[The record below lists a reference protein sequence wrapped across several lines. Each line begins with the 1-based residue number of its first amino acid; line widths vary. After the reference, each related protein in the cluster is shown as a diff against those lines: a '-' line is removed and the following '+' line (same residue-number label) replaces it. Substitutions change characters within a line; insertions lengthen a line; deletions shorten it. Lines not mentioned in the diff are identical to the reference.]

1 MINDYVGIMNFYLRI
16 NFIAIHVI
24 EELGAISKFGAAF
37 FRWIGERPFRWRNW
51 TTQMNSIGVD
61 STPIILLVS
70 LFTGAV
76 FALQTGYAFRLFN
89 AETMVGSTVGLSL
102 TREIAPVFAALMVT
116 ARVGSA
122 MAAELGT
129 MRVTEQIDAL
139 EAMAV
144 NPFHFLVVPRVVGAT
159 LMLPLLTALFNFVG
173 YIGAYLVGVGLLGI
187 PEGPF
192 IAKTEFLY
200 IFPNYPGIIAK
211 TEFYVD
217 NDDLFGGLFKAA
229 VFGFLLALIS
239 CYQGYKTEG
248 GAAGVG
254 RATTRAVVVSSV
266 TILVVDY
273 FLTQWIL
280 EIIER

>member
-1 MINDYVGIMNFYLRI
+1 MTYFDHLR
-16 NFIAIHVI
+16 FLLIHLL
-24 EELGAISKFGAAF
+24 EELGFF
-37 FRWIGERPFRWRNW
+37 FRFTGQFFLWVKQKPFRFKNLIS
-51 TTQMNSIGVD
+51 QMNHIGVD

-89 AETMVGSTVGLSL
+89 AETLVGATVGLSL
-102 TREIAPVFAALMVT
+102 TREIAPVFSALMVT
-116 ARVGSA
+116 ARAGSS

-144 NPFHFLVVPRVVGAT
+144 NPLHYLLVPRVLAST
-159 LMLPLLTALFNFVG
+159 IMLPLLAMLFNFVG
-173 YIGAYLVGVGLLGI
+173 FMGAYLVGVTLLGI

-192 IAKTEFLY
+192 IY
-200 IFPNYPGIIAK
+200 RMQV
-211 TEFYVD
+211 YVD
-217 NDDLFGGLFKAA
+217 ADDLYSGLVKAMI
-229 VFGFLLALIS
+229 FGFLISVIS
-239 CYQGYKTEG
+239 CYQGYKTTG

-266 TILVVDY
+266 TVLVVDY

-280 EIIER
+280 EIIGVR